1 MGNKSYR
8 GAQEG
13 KLCAALGESQPQTS
27 QIAVGQLSSTCQL
40 QHLELMDT
48 YYFCLGRGKKKSI
61 LSLTTPSV
69 EVQPFS
75 LLLTIKE
82 DSERF
87 STASQ

>member
-27 QIAVGQLSSTCQL
+27 QLSSTCQL

-61 LSLTTPSV
+61 LSLMTPSV